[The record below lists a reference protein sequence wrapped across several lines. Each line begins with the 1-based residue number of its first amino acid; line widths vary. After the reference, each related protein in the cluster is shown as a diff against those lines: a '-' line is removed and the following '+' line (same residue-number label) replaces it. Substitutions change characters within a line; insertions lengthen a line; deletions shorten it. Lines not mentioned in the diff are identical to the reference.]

1 MKSISLPQFDIHK
14 NVSVCPSCFDKEVKR
29 RNRKKQNED
38 MKQRILEERD
48 QLNSLFME
56 LHQAYE
62 NDDEEKAIE
71 LKRKIDVIRES
82 LIEREQK
89 EHEKQLRKQ
98 KNKEKQTKSI
108 DNEKKPVEES
118 KKKSSKKKKNVPKV
132 PDTEETIKKLLDEKC
147 SLPFEKIFYQP
158 NEGKCCLVL
167 DIDYTLFDHRWY
179 QQVRDDLKK
188 EKSLIPEFKRP
199 YLHEFLTTCYE
210 KYDIIIWSA
219 TSMTAID
226 SKCSNLGIY
235 SNENYKVNL
244 VLSKD
249 HMLYINKQGKKSVY
263 HETVKPLEVIWRNF
277 PQYTPKNTIHIDD
290 LKTNFQLN
298 PHNGLLIHPF
308 KEASKNNDDTELI
321 YLTKYLLLIANN
333 EDDFSKLNHYKWKE
347 YTISKLWE
355 KQNELKVPEFVEE
368 KSRMKEIIKLSD
380 NSTKKNENMTESE
393 VLDIKE
399 SYEGKE
405 DVNEKENKVN
415 KDLIVEK
422 IELLTVDDDKNSGD
436 QYEEQENI
444 SDQTTEINNN
454 INDTGENNINDL
466 L

>member
-1 MKSISLPQFDIHK
+1 MKSISLPQLDIQK
-14 NVSVCPSCFDKEVKR
+14 SVSVCPPCFNKEMKR
-29 RNRKKQNED
+29 RNRKKEQEN
-38 MKQRILEERD
+38 MKKQINEEREK
-48 QLNSLFME
+48 LNELFME
-56 LHQAYE
+56 LHKAYE

-71 LKRKIDVIRES
+71 IKSKIDVIREA

-89 EHEKQLRKQ
+89 ELERQLRKE
-98 KNKEKQTKSI
+98 KSKEKETKQPLDENKTS
-108 DNEKKPVEES
+108 EQKVVSGTKKKSVKES
-118 KKKSSKKKKNVPKV
+118 KKKKIDKV
-132 PDTEETIKKLLDEKC
+132 PDNEESIKKKLDEKC
-147 SLPFEKIFYQP
+147 SLPFEKVFHEP
-158 NEGKCCLVL
+158 NDGKCCLVL

-179 QQVRDDLKK
+179 QQVREDLKN

-249 HMLYINKQGKKSVY
+249 HMIYIYKQGKKSVY

-277 PQYTPKNTIHIDD
+277 PQYTKKNTIHIDD
-290 LKTNFQLN
+290 LKSNFQLN
-298 PHNGLLIHPF
+298 PSNGLLIHPF

-333 EDDFSKLNHYKWKE
+333 EEDFSKLNHYKWKE

-368 KSRMKEIIKLSD
+368 KSRMKEIIKSSND
-380 NSTKKNENMTESE
+380 TVNNENKE
-393 VLDIKE
+393 IKIE
-399 SYEGKE
+399 REEGKE
-405 DVNEKENKVN
+405 DDDNNNCESINSDKIIKKIEQLTLPDTNQEKESNIDNNNVIIN
-415 KDLIVEK
+415 PIVEN
-422 IELLTVDDDKNSGD
+422 ET
-436 QYEEQENI
+436 EQKTSI
-444 SDQTTEINNN
+444 
-454 INDTGENNINDL
+454 DL